1 MTGLPQPTW
10 RVLVLLGVA
19 LMLSACAPPPMFG
32 EAPAVRYGITVPA
45 SAAGLWAKEGKD
57 EGSRVRIVQ
66 TGSNTLRLEIF
77 NTRAGEAAE
86 PPLPPLSGRTA
97 RLAGNDWLVLDVAA
111 WDYGKSERGE
121 MNGFLLLQYRF
132 DNATRVC
139 LQVPASAA
147 FAAAVSAGEL
157 TGKLKPERN
166 LQAVLVTSP
175 AAEWVAW
182 WGLHQGVVE
191 FSQDSL
197 CLRRVG

>member
-77 NTRAGEAAE
+77 NTKF
-86 PPLPPLSGRTA
+86 
-97 RLAGNDWLVLDVAA
+97 LAVVRCSCG
-111 WDYGKSERGE
+111 
-121 MNGFLLLQYRF
+121 
-132 DNATRVC
+132 
-139 LQVPASAA
+139 
-147 FAAAVSAGEL
+147 
-157 TGKLKPERN
+157 
-166 LQAVLVTSP
+166 
-175 AAEWVAW
+175 VAW

-197 CLRRVG
+197 CLRRLG